1 VSPIEGQ
8 WRGADALLRH
18 LDALHALSSTT
29 GQTSVEVNGFT
40 HARTHARVTHIH
52 HMYYSH
58 AVLLATAR
66 NGQLGTHHTPHS
78 MAPFG
83 FWQSTGKTP
92 QLAHTTQ
99 HTQFSFLLAVIGWL
113 VAMHQQHQMVQT
125 LTLKRPTAL
134 VSHGEPMSFVRHCG
148 VVCQLA
154 S

>member
-66 NGQLGTHHTPHS
+66 NGQLATHHTPHS
-78 MAPFG
+78 MAHCSDPLGFG
-83 FWQSTGKTP
+83 SL
-92 QLAHTTQ
+92 LARPPQ
-99 HTQFSFLLAVIGWL
+99 HTRSTHNSLSYSQSLGGLWRCINSIRWFKHSLSSDRRLL
-113 VAMHQQHQMVQT
+113 
-125 LTLKRPTAL
+125 
-134 VSHGEPMSFVRHCG
+134 SPMG
-148 VVCQLA
+148 NP
-154 S
+154 